1 MSSKRKILIR
11 YCVMFAVVFAA
22 GLITLAVMHAAPFGS
37 NSIAALD
44 MADQYISLYYQR
56 ANVSSLQDLFYTW
69 KGALGTNNWA
79 TSAYYTN
86 SVFVLFLRHLG
97 FAQILA
103 ALDII
108 VMLKIAA
115 AAVTCLLFLD
125 YKFENGVSRGCC
137 EEHGTG
143 LKFKDNSVIHI
154 GGAAAYALCAWSSA
168 FIQQIMWTDLLF
180 LAPLV
185 LFGLE
190 RLLREKK
197 GLLYALF
204 LSLTLAA
211 NFYIAYEVCLFLVLY
226 FLYAEFTEYGA
237 GIRKAG
243 EDFLRFA
250 LCSILGAAMAAV
262 LLPTAI
268 ALGKTIQEN
277 DTSTS
282 VVWYRS
288 WSSYLKMLMPGQMN
302 KLWTDGVNISV
313 GILALVFVPLFFFS
327 RRYSLREKIG
337 SALFLALMIV
347 SMNCN
352 VLDYVWHDFHFPRFL
367 PGRWTF
373 LFALFLVILSCK
385 GLRGLKEMR
394 LPWTV
399 VSLLVSAAIIVY
411 AALRRD
417 LGSDTNPFFYVA
429 AGAGAVLILLYRAA
443 VKGEDMRRGDDLTRT
458 HGCVINEKNA
468 RHHHR
473 QDAQGVH
480 KHVFA
485 LGARNRK
492 RLAVTVPI
500 LLAILQTAE
509 CCVNFCQVTSSND
522 ENLKYATTENYAG
535 PAEKYNQ
542 ASDTVAPSKDTF
554 YRTDI
559 TPSFT
564 DNPSMLADYYGIGYF
579 CSMMPANSYRFFQ
592 WLGLSYYTENI
603 SVSAND
609 ASPFINS
616 IFRTRYFLDF
626 SDQMQRLTP
635 YLEYKSTA
643 ASYRTWE
650 NPYILPLGFP
660 VGENAAN
667 MNIAKDDGAWGL
679 EHQSALL
686 ASMCP
691 GGGQLFNKMDPWFM
705 DTYNTVLSGSEN
717 TAGST
722 FRKLRDGDQETV
734 SLEYSVEKD
743 GPVYLEHNL
752 TSGYFLVSS
761 EGHDAYQV
769 DCWRPSFIYIGN
781 FKAGDDIQL
790 IYNAEQSD
798 TTSKDGFGMELFQMD
813 EDVFKKAY
821 DQLSQNGLEVTDFGA
836 AKVKAKVDAAKQSLY
851 MTSIP
856 QDGGWEVLV
865 DGKKVQTSAICGVL
879 LGFEV
884 PEGEHEVVFRY
895 HVPGLAAGAAVAV
908 LAWAVFVFLVMQDK
922 RKRNLRRS

>member
-1 MSSKRKILIR
+1 
-11 YCVMFAVVFAA
+11 
-22 GLITLAVMHAAPFGS
+22 
-37 NSIAALD
+37 
-44 MADQYISLYYQR
+44 
-56 ANVSSLQDLFYTW
+56 
-69 KGALGTNNWA
+69 
-79 TSAYYTN
+79 
-86 SVFVLFLRHLG
+86 
-97 FAQILA
+97 
-103 ALDII
+103 
-108 VMLKIAA
+108 
-115 AAVTCLLFLD
+115 
-125 YKFENGVSRGCC
+125 
-137 EEHGTG
+137 
-143 LKFKDNSVIHI
+143 
-154 GGAAAYALCAWSSA
+154 
-168 FIQQIMWTDLLF
+168 
-180 LAPLV
+180 
-185 LFGLE
+185 
-190 RLLREKK
+190 
-197 GLLYALF
+197 
-204 LSLTLAA
+204 
-211 NFYIAYEVCLFLVLY
+211 
-226 FLYAEFTEYGA
+226 
-237 GIRKAG
+237 
-243 EDFLRFA
+243 
-250 LCSILGAAMAAV
+250 
-262 LLPTAI
+262 
-268 ALGKTIQEN
+268 
-277 DTSTS
+277 
-282 VVWYRS
+282 
-288 WSSYLKMLMPGQMN
+288 MN

-592 WLGLSYYTENI
+592 WLVLSYYTENI